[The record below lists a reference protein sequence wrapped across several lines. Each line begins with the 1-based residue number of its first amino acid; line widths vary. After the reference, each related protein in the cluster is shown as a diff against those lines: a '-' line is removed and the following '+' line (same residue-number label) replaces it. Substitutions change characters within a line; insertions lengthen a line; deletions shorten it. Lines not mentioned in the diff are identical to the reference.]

1 MFVALLIAVAGLYQY
16 QQIVFYQPQSV
27 HKWRQSDCASL
38 ALNYYQGGMQFFKPE
53 VHNLTSK
60 GGTSGL
66 AYTSEMPLLYYG
78 VALVYQVFGPHDFI
92 YRILNTLIFLIGIF
106 YLFRL
111 ILLVTSDRVWSML
124 VSLLFFTSPVL
135 VYYGNN
141 FLTNTTEL
149 AFTLIGWYYFTEFLF
164 TKKSR
169 SLFTSLIIFFFA
181 ASFKITGLLS
191 LFAVGTVF
199 LAEWF
204 GLQKFGSHKKL
215 FTRPVLTFSA
225 MFLIVFVILA
235 WVVYA
240 RVQNTQNE
248 CYYFSTVTFPIWDLD
263 WAGIQKVTTKIRTV
277 WFSQYFHPSV
287 WAFLLVVL
295 TFTVVHF
302 KNLPALVKWILLIL
316 TAEVVL
322 FILLQFW
329 TFGDHD
335 YYVIGLYTL
344 PIILCLAAL
353 YLLKTNYPKL
363 INSPILKIGMLT
375 LLVFNVY
382 YAKGEIYKRYH
393 GWWNDKDKFADM
405 YSIQPWLR
413 QMGVTP
419 TDTIISIPDNSHA
432 TLYLMNQK
440 GWTEY
445 VDKQFNKGQTIRYN
459 SDSVTLVQSI
469 NKGAKYLVLNGIEHL
484 YEKPYLNAFC
494 YDTLGTY
501 HKVYVFIL
509 RSADTN
515 FVLPQLRPKQHLFC
529 DAETTTADGA
539 YFSNDSVLFEY
550 GTTQS
555 GDFAVGGTYSSK
567 LHAGAPYGMTLR
579 FTGVETG
586 ETFKV
591 NVWRKNLPG
600 AEGHLLASLAGTTF
614 SNYQVLETNE
624 QGWELLEL
632 TIYINNNY
640 AGNELVVYLHNPA
653 NTAAYFDDF
662 EITCYQ
668 SIFNE

>member
-1 MFVALLIAVAGLYQY
+1 
-16 QQIVFYQPQSV
+16 
-27 HKWRQSDCASL
+27 
-38 ALNYYQGGMQFFKPE
+38 
-53 VHNLTSK
+53 
-60 GGTSGL
+60 
-66 AYTSEMPLLYYG
+66 
-78 VALVYQVFGPHDFI
+78 
-92 YRILNTLIFLIGIF
+92 
-106 YLFRL
+106 
-111 ILLVTSDRVWSML
+111 
-124 VSLLFFTSPVL
+124 
-135 VYYGNN
+135 
-141 FLTNTTEL
+141 L

-164 TKKSR
+164 TKKSK

-191 LFAVGTVF
+191 LFAIGTIF
-199 LAEWF
+199 LAEWL

-215 FTRPVLTFSA
+215 FTRPVLTFSTL
-225 MFLIVFVILA
+225 FLIVFVILA

-248 CYYFSTVTFPIWDLD
+248 CYYFSTVTFPIRDLD
-263 WAGIQKVTTKIRTV
+263 WEGIQNVTTKIRTV
-277 WFSQYFHPSV
+277 WFNQYFHPSV

-295 TFTVVHF
+295 AFVVVNF
-302 KNLPALVKWILLIL
+302 KKLSSLVKWILPIL
-316 TAEVVL
+316 TVEVIL

-335 YYVIGLYTL
+335 YYVIGLYIL
-344 PIILCLAAL
+344 PVILCLAAL
-353 YLLKTNYPKL
+353 YLLKTSYPKL
-363 INSPILKIGMLT
+363 FNSPIFKIGMLT

-382 YAKGEIYKRYH
+382 YAKGEIYLRYH
-393 GWWNDKDKFADM
+393 GWWNDKEKFADS
-405 YSIQPWLR
+405 YTIQPWLR
-413 QMGVTP
+413 QIGVTP
-419 TDTIISIPDNSHA
+419 SDTIISIPDNSHT

-469 NKGAKYLVLNGIEHL
+469 NKGAKYLVLNGIEQL

-494 YDTLGTY
+494 FDTLGTY
-501 HKVYVFIL
+501 HKVYVFKL
-509 RSADTN
+509 RSADSN
-515 FVLPQLRPKQHLFC
+515 FVLPQLRPKKHLFC

-550 GTTQS
+550 GSTQS
-555 GDFAVGGTYSSK
+555 SDFAVGGTYSSK
-567 LHAGAPYGMTLR
+567 LHAGAPYGMTIR
-579 FTGVETG
+579 FTGVKRG
-586 ETFKV
+586 ETIKA

-624 QGWELLEL
+624 QGWEHLEL
-632 TIYINNNY
+632 SIYISNNQ

-662 EITCYQ
+662 EITRYQ